1 MITVFII
8 LLFASS
14 KAQDSLYSYPDG
26 SIVDSENE
34 CYSKTPTLKNRK
46 SCVYEITTDEGKS
59 LACYSIQPGD
69 EEKYDE
75 IKKVSDYSFSDI
87 TLKGCNEEVSK
98 YNICGY
104 IDDKVDTNNN
114 CKNTIVDYRD
124 EEVERKG
131 GKGCCYMKDDDEEFC
146 GWGKETLELTKEFYK
161 DDKGLEIIYCWN
173 NVYINKEGKLIEEN
187 TDIIYDDSS
196 NNGLMIKSAKNNLFF
211 LILII
216 ILI

>member
-1 MITVFII
+1 M
-8 LLFASS
+8 LF
-14 KAQDSLYSYPDG
+14 QNSY
-26 SIVDSENE
+26 
-34 CYSKTPTLKNRK
+34 TKNRK

-75 IKKVSDYSFSDI
+75 IKKVSDYSFSEI
-87 TLKGCNEEVSK
+87 TLKGCNEDITK
-98 YNICGY
+98 YNIYGY
-104 IDDKVDTNNN
+104 IDDNVDTNNN

-161 DDKGLEIIYCWN
+161 DEKGLEIIYCWN

-187 TDIIYDDSS
+187 TDSNSDDSS
-196 NNGLMIKSAKNNLFF
+196 NNGLMIKSTKNNLFF